1 VRPRPAALIDAARES
16 GLATAEVCATA
27 LERARRTRSDPLELL
42 AMALRLPQEAFY
54 RAWAAQQGLGFVGA
68 AELVAC
74 PQALGLAPAR
84 VWQRAQAL
92 PLGGGRVA
100 TANPGDLRAVEPL
113 QRALGEV
120 EWLVAEPQALAAR
133 LRELAATGSQGFDA
147 IDALGALLQRAW
159 LQRASDLHLDP
170 LPGGGLRQR
179 LRVDGRLV
187 EVGSLAAED
196 GLQLVTRVKV
206 LAGLDIAERRR
217 PHDGGFTHDLG
228 EGCPVLDVRVAT
240 IPTRHGER
248 ATLRLLGSE
257 TLELSLDT
265 LGFAPGALARLRGV
279 LAAPHGLVLLT
290 GPTGSGKSTTL
301 YAALRELNQPE
312 LNLLTVEDPVECVL
326 PGVAQIQVD
335 RVGKVTFAG
344 ALRALLRH
352 DPDVLMVGE
361 IRDPE
366 TAGVALQAAQTGHL
380 VLSSLHTNSAA
391 TAVERM
397 LDLGADPF
405 PLASA
410 LRAVLAQ
417 RLLRRLCPACRS
429 LRPANADE
437 VAQGLPAGSRLADPG
452 GCPAC
457 VGTGYRGRLA
467 LLEALWFEEPLR
479 EAVLR
484 RAPARELRQIADRLG
499 FPSLRADALL
509 KAAAGQATL
518 VEALRAG
525 V

>member
-1 VRPRPAALIDAARES
+1 MRLPAAALVEAARDS
-16 GLATAEVCATA
+16 GLATPAVCATA
-27 LERARRTRSDPLELL
+27 LEQARRTRRDPLEIL
-42 AMALRLPQEAFY
+42 ALTLRLPQEAFY
-54 RAWAAQQGLGFVGA
+54 RAWAAQQGLEFVGA
-68 AELVAC
+68 AELVPC
-74 PQALGLAPAR
+74 SRALGR
-84 VWQRAQAL
+84 VPSRLWQRAQAL
-92 PLGGGRVA
+92 PLGGERVA
-100 TANPGDLRAVEPL
+100 AANPMDSRVVGPL
-113 QRALGEV
+113 QRALGTV
-120 EWLVAEPQALAAR
+120 EWVVADPQALAAR
-133 LRELAATGSQGFDA
+133 LRELSAAGSQGFDA
-147 IDALGALLQRAW
+147 ISALGSLLQRAW

-170 LPGGGLRQR
+170 LPSGGVRQR

-187 EVGSLAAED
+187 EVGELGADD
-196 GLQLVTRVKV
+196 GLQLVSRVKV

-217 PHDGGFTHDLG
+217 PQDGGFSHDLG
-228 EGCPVLDVRVAT
+228 EDCPTLDVRVAT
-240 IPTRHGER
+240 IPTRQGER

-265 LGFAPGALARLRGV
+265 LGFSSESLRRLRGV
-279 LAAPHGLVLLT
+279 LEAPHGLVLLT

-301 YAALRELNQPE
+301 YAALRELSRPE
-312 LNLLTVEDPVECVL
+312 LNLLTVEDPVESVL
-326 PGVAQIQVD
+326 PGVAQVQVD

-344 ALRALLRH
+344 ALRAMLRH

-361 IRDPE
+361 IRDAE

-391 TAVERM
+391 TAVDRM

-417 RLLRRLCPACRS
+417 RLVRRLCPACRVT
-429 LRPANADE
+429 RAPTAEE
-437 VAQGLPAGSRLADPG
+437 VAQGVPSGGRLADPG

-467 LLEALWFEEPLR
+467 LLEALWFDDPLR

-499 FPSLRADALL
+499 FPSLRADGLQ
-509 KAAAGQATL
+509 KAAAGEATL
-518 VEALRAG
+518 AEALRAG
-525 V
+525 I